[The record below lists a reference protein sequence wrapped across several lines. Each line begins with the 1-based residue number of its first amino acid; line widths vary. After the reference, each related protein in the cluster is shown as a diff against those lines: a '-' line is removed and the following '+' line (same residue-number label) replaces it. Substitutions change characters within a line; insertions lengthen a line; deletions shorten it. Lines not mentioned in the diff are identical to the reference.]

1 MSMSAEPSSLDVLA
15 IAAFTDTESEYD
27 LSKFPE
33 AEFVESHEIQ
43 ARVDP
48 KCETSNN
55 NDIMGSVFLQMLP
68 ELLMK
73 QILTRRLMRMI
84 FQRLLQL
91 LAN

>member
-43 ARVDP
+43 ARADP
-48 KCETSNN
+48 KVRLNLRVP
-55 NDIMGSVFLQMLP
+55 DKAPAKGGSSFN
-68 ELLMK
+68 
-73 QILTRRLMRMI
+73 
-84 FQRLLQL
+84 QL
-91 LAN
+91 LGIKGPSKKTVCRCSLYEF